1 MRHIGCI
8 INPPYLLPREFYSMV
23 ERDYDVIVAG
33 GGIAGVSAAVSASR
47 TGAKVLLIE
56 RYGFLGGMATAGL
69 VNPFM
74 TWKTST
80 GVKLIAG
87 IFKEIIERL
96 DKIGALKTSS
106 FDSEGMKFV
115 CLDMAIDSNVDMLLH
130 TMAIGAIKDGNDVRG
145 IKAVSKSGEIN
156 INAKVVIDAT
166 GDGDIAADA
175 GANFEIGSDEG
186 GTQAM
191 TLMLDVGGV
200 DVAKALAYVR
210 DNPEQ
215 MRFPKLPK
223 DANLEEIA
231 DGVVS
236 VAGYYEIVA
245 QAKSKGDY
253 PLPGDLVFY
262 IGRPRR
268 GEVVFNTTHV
278 GGVDGTKPEDL
289 TKAEIEGRKQAA
301 ALVKFAQKY
310 LPGFENAYLLR
321 TATQIGVR
329 ETRRIIGEY
338 VFCAEDVIKGAK
350 FDDAIARLAY
360 SIDVHSG
367 RGEGYTKSEERA
379 KPAAPPDGD
388 WYEVPYRCLVPLR
401 IDNLLVAGRCVSSTQ
416 EGHGAIRIMPC
427 CAAMGQAAG
436 TAAAIAIQDKVT
448 PRKVNIPK
456 LLETLRS
463 QGALV

>member
-1 MRHIGCI
+1 MIKQK
-8 INPPYLLPREFYSMV
+8 
-23 ERDYDVIVAG
+23 YDVVVAG
-33 GGIAGVSAAVSASR
+33 GGLAGVSAAAAASR
-47 TGAKVLLIE
+47 LGAKTLLIE

-80 GVKLIAG
+80 GEKLIAG
-87 IFKEIIERL
+87 IFEEVTKRL
-96 DKIGALKTSS
+96 GEIGAIKASA
-106 FDSEGMKFV
+106 FDSEAMKFV
-115 CLDMAIDSNVDMLLH
+115 CLDILLDSNVEMLLH
-130 TMAIGAIKDGNDVRG
+130 TVASGAIICGNEVCG
-145 IKAVSKSGEIN
+145 VKTLTKSGELDIG
-156 INAKVVIDAT
+156 AKIVIDAT

-175 GANFEIGSDEG
+175 GAKFEVGSAEFG
-186 GTQAM
+186 AQAM

-200 DVAKALAYVR
+200 DTIKALAYVR
-210 DNPEQ
+210 DNPDQ

-223 DANLEEIA
+223 DADLEKLA
-231 DGVVS
+231 DGVIS
-236 VAGYYEIVA
+236 AAGYYDLVA

-278 GGVDGTKPEDL
+278 GGVDGTNPHDL
-289 TKAEIEGRKQAA
+289 TKAEIEGRKQAT
-301 ALVKFAQKY
+301 ALVKFARKY

-321 TATQIGVR
+321 TAAQIGVR

-350 FDDAIARLAY
+350 FEDAIARLAY
-360 SIDVHSG
+360 PIDVHSG
-367 RGEGYTKSEERA
+367 KGEGYTKTEESNR
-379 KPAAPPDGD
+379 PAAPQDGD
-388 WYEVPYRCLVPLR
+388 WYEVPYRCLVPLE

-427 CAAMGQAAG
+427 CIAMGQAAG
-436 TAAAIAIQDKVT
+436 TAAAIAIQDNVT
-448 PRKVNIPK
+448 PRKVSIPK
-456 LLETLRS
+456 LLEALRS